1 MRWALVPITAWRRP
15 GNKSSSK
22 TYNDQTD
29 GLIVCQSVWMS
40 QHAKAVSTLVPRSRV
55 PHICDTKNQT
65 KSIGQH
71 CFGFRPFACPAPAV
85 IGTNIG
91 VLLIEVLVKV
101 GSFGLCGNSKLSC
114 CTFFKRMRWIAR
126 LEMRPTTVGHH
137 VRHSITIS
145 FRYLWLMC
153 SAILHNIS
161 GNSGGLRPASYSTRV
176 FIFTFIM
183 QLLTLINTLVLICH
197 CVCWRIKIPQ
207 SKFTLHASY
216 TIRHKMRHNDNPLV
230 LIFTPATSRMRCIC
244 CLWLTPW
251 PKTRWPT
258 IPRWYIQTPFNEYEC
273 F

>member
-1 MRWALVPITAWRRP
+1 MINARSLSNQALKSAHPSLFSSRCWPWVSIDAGQPLQHGEVRDTHLAWVRP
-15 GNKSSSK
+15 
-22 TYNDQTD
+22 
-29 GLIVCQSVWMS
+29 
-40 QHAKAVSTLVPRSRV
+40 
-55 PHICDTKNQT
+55 
-65 KSIGQH
+65 
-71 CFGFRPFACPAPAV
+71 V

-101 GSFGLCGNSKLSC
+101 GSFDLCGNSLLSF
-114 CTFFKRMRWIAR
+114 CTFFRRMRSIAR

-183 QLLTLINTLVLICH
+183 QLLTFINTLVLIYR

-207 SKFTLHASY
+207 SKFKLHASY
-216 TIRHKMRHNDNPLV
+216 TIRHKIRHNDNSLV

-251 PKTRWPT
+251 PT
-258 IPRWYIQTPFNEYEC
+258 
-273 F
+273 